1 MSLKNRILSGSLAA
15 AMVLGLFTGCSTVKK
30 SDLSKDYSEI
40 VAATYGSEKI
50 YLDEV
55 NYNLR
60 NRQLMYEYYGAMYG
74 MDIWAGGDEMVEAL
88 RQETMQSILQT
99 RVLCAHAADYNVEL
113 TEEEKKLAET
123 TLDEI
128 LNTEDNAAFL
138 EIAGSDQE
146 MLSRILLDNA
156 LANKVYHTI
165 LEETEIQT
173 DEEKVRRNAVSY
185 VLFKEKPAEE
195 ESESASAEDET
206 EEAET
211 YYTESDANAALAEVQ
226 GGKELKAVAEALE
239 LTASTGN
246 YGIHEEQKT
255 ELGKKAIT
263 MAEGDSAVVYEEGT
277 GWYVVV
283 CDSEK
288 DEDATA
294 QAYDNA
300 VAEEKEAHF
309 AEVYK
314 DMSKESFKVNED
326 VIASLDVVNTPVFN
340 IGGSEEETEAESG
353 SETETT
359 GETEAESP
367 SETAAQ

>member
-15 AMVLGLFTGCSTVKK
+15 AMVLGLFTGCSAVKK

-99 RVLCAHAADYNVEL
+99 RVLCAHASDYNVEL

-128 LNTEDNAAFL
+128 LNAEANAAFL

-156 LANKVYHTI
+156 LANKVYHAI

-185 VLFKEKPAEE
+185 VLFKEQPEEE

-206 EEAET
+206 TEAET
-211 YYTESDANAALAEVQ
+211 YYTEADANAALAEVQ
-226 GGKELKAVAEALE
+226 GGKELKSVAEALG

-263 MAEGDSAVVYEEGT
+263 MTAGESAVVYEEGT
-277 GWYVVV
+277 GWYVLV

-340 IGGSEEETEAESG
+340 IGGSEEETETESQ
-353 SETETT
+353 SEAETT

-367 SETAAQ
+367 SETEAQ